1 MAWRIYHT
9 WQTSQNPDWSV
20 TIVTTALQSH
30 LELWLGIMAA
40 NLPMMGHL
48 FKRAAA
54 PITTIYSR
62 MSTRFTRNTQR
73 STVKID
79 SNHSKSSG
87 NSRRKFGHSLD
98 SQESMEIPLGR
109 VETHAHADDVEA
121 KAGAMYQQ
129 QHVQQ
134 ETSQVP
140 GAVWRSYEVRV
151 DYDDR
156 NDLKHSQPTA
166 GWR

>member
-9 WQTSQNPDWSV
+9 WQTSQTTDWSS

-54 PITTIYSR
+54 PVTTLVSK
-62 MSTRFTRNTQR
+62 MSTRFTRHTQH
-73 STVKID
+73 SAIKVD
-79 SNHSKSSG
+79 SGHSKSSG

-98 SQESMEIPLGR
+98 SQESMEIPLGTI
-109 VETHAHADDVEA
+109 ETHAHADDVEA
-121 KAGAMYQQ
+121 KAGALYQQ
-129 QHVQQ
+129 NHVQH

-151 DYDDR
+151 DYDDIGDTR
-156 NDLKHSQPTA
+156 HGRPTA